1 MIVLGRMPKGFNIN
15 QPHGMLYASDDTA
28 TLDAK
33 SYSLKGLETPRASYN
48 LPRFG
53 AFLGGPLNI
62 PKIFNGGNKWFFF
75 AGWNG
80 NRGSTPY
87 DAFSTVPTLAE
98 RSGDFS
104 AATYRNG
111 SPAQPQRLSRGSA
124 GPIDV
129 QLRCPPISARRNYR
143 D

>member
-1 MIVLGRMPKGFNIN
+1 MACFTCRTTL
-15 QPHGMLYASDDTA
+15 A

-33 SYSLKGLETPRASYN
+33 SYSLTGLATPKASYSV
-48 LPRFG
+48 PRFG

-62 PKIFNGGNKWFFF
+62 PKIFNGGNKTFFF

-98 RSGDFS
+98 RNGDFS
-104 AATYRNG
+104 AATYKDG
-111 SPAQPQRLSRGSA
+111 SPVQVFNPATGQQFQSNGQLNIIDPVAHQFVREGLAGLCSGAQPE
-124 GPIDV
+124 
-129 QLRCPPISARRNYR
+129 
-143 D
+143 